1 MGPDPNSI
9 SAMALEDLSAWMIGA
24 GSGDAHVG
32 EDRMKRQ
39 LHLNLFIQSRGH
51 HEASWRHPA
60 SSQLALT
67 DIRYFQDLA
76 RRAED
81 ALFDSIFL
89 GDTLALGED
98 LQAPHVWLEPIT
110 VLAALAVSTSRI
122 GMIATASTTYTE
134 PFNLARQFASLDHIS
149 KGRVG
154 WNIVTSWLPA
164 AARNFGGGHSVNH
177 EDRYARGEEF
187 VAVVNALWD
196 SWADDAVLDDR
207 ANGRYA
213 RSERIRAINHRGQYY
228 EVAGPL
234 NVPRSPQGRPVLV
247 QAGSSDT
254 GRRFAARHAEAV
266 FTAHMEK
273 RTALAFYADLKAL
286 ASTEGRGV
294 DQVHILPGLS
304 PMIGSTEAEAQRLE
318 REANELS
325 DPEIG
330 RKRLSTRFGGHDF
343 SHLALDQILTP
354 EDFPEPESVQAARSR
369 AEIILGFVRRQKPTL
384 RQLLATLAGARG
396 HLAIAGTPE
405 QIADMI
411 EDWFTSGA
419 ADGFNIMPPVL
430 PSMLDVFCSEVVP
443 LLQRRDLFRTAYEG
457 QTLRDHFG
465 LARPD
470 GDWPSGMQLDFSVN
484 QSAESRSRSAG

>member
-1 MGPDPNSI
+1 
-9 SAMALEDLSAWMIGA
+9 
-24 GSGDAHVG
+24 
-32 EDRMKRQ
+32 MKRQ

-76 RRAED
+76 RRAEES
-81 ALFDSIFL
+81 LFDSIFL

-98 LQAPHVWLEPIT
+98 VQAPHVWIEPIT
-110 VLAALAVSTSRI
+110 ALAAIAVSTSKV
-122 GMIATASTTYTE
+122 GMIATASTTYSE

-149 KGRVG
+149 NGRVG

-164 AARNFGGGHSVNH
+164 AARNFGGSGPVNH
-177 EDRYARGEEF
+177 EDRYARGDEF
-187 VAVVNALWD
+187 VTVAKALWD
-196 SWADDAVLDDR
+196 SWAEDAVLDDR
-207 ANGRYA
+207 RSGRYA
-213 RSERIRAINHRGQYY
+213 QPERIRPINHKGVYY

-273 RTALAFYADLKAL
+273 STARAFYTDLKSFA
-286 ASTEGRGV
+286 AAEGRSA

-304 PMIGSTEAEAQRLE
+304 PMIASTETEAHRLE
-318 REANELS
+318 QEANELS

-343 SHLALDQILTP
+343 SHLRLDHVLAP
-354 EDFPEPESVQAARSR
+354 EDFPDPGSVEAARSR
-369 AEIILGFVRRQKPTL
+369 TEVILGFVRRQKPTL

-396 HLAIAGTPE
+396 HLTIAGTPE
-405 QIADMI
+405 QVADLI

-430 PSMLDVFCSEVVP
+430 PSMLDVFCAEVVP
-443 LLQRRDLFRTAYEG
+443 LLQRRGLFRTAYQG
-457 QTLRDHFG
+457 DTLRDHFG
-465 LARPD
+465 LR
-470 GDWPSGMQLDFSVN
+470 WPETGWQGSSVKQAALSG
-484 QSAESRSRSAG
+484 